1 MITAV
6 VSKKGGVGKTT
17 TAVSLAAA
25 LAGAGRRV
33 LLVDLD
39 SQASASLSLGVDR
52 HQLAPS
58 VADSLLW
65 GAPLRESIRR
75 TGVRGLD
82 LVTASVD
89 LVSAD
94 LELGALRRREQ
105 RLTSLLHRVATD
117 YDEVFLDC
125 PPGMGLLTINAL
137 VAADTFL
144 VPVAPQFLALTGV
157 EALLAGADRVRQHH
171 NRHLALAGIL
181 LTLVDYRSNETRRNV
196 AALRGHYGRQVFGVE
211 VRVNVRLAEA
221 PAQGR
226 TIFDYDPEATGA
238 RAYRLAAQEYRLRTA
253 HLERDRREPA
263 EDGGEAAMAV
273 AGAATHGDR

>member
-25 LAGAGRRV
+25 LAGSGRRV

-52 HQLAPS
+52 GRLAPS
-58 VADSLLW
+58 VADALLW
-65 GAPLRESIRR
+65 GSPMRESIRR
-75 TGVRGLD
+75 SGVPGLD

-94 LELGALRRREQ
+94 LELGVLRHREH
-105 RLTSLLHRVATD
+105 RLATVLHRVSGD

-125 PPGMGLLTINAL
+125 PPGMGLLAVNAL

-144 VPVAPQFLALTGV
+144 LPVAPQYLALAGV
-157 EALLAGADRVRQHH
+157 ETLLLGAERVRQNH
-171 NRHLALAGIL
+171 NRDLALAGIL

-196 AALRGHYGRQVFGVE
+196 AALRESYGPQVFGVE
-211 VRVNVRLAEA
+211 VRINVRLAEA
-221 PAQGR
+221 PGASMS
-226 TIFDYDPEATGA
+226 IFDYDPHSTGA
-238 RAYRLAAQEYRLRTA
+238 KAYRLAAQEYLLRTSRLA
-253 HLERDRREPA
+253 DGQRPERAGVAAPA
-263 EDGGEAAMAV
+263 AEVG
-273 AGAATHGDR
+273 